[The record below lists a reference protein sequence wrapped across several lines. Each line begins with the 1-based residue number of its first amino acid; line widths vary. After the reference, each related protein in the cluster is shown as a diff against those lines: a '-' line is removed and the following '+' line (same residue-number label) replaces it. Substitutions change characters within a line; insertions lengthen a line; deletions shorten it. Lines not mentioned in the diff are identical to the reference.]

1 MTDELTIT
9 AADNGVMLTGED
21 WVQVIE
27 NTHTTD
33 DARYDNLIL
42 ELGKLLHDM
51 IDDTMNQEIANTVK
65 VKIEITKV
73 EDKK

>member
-33 DARYDNLIL
+33 DAKYDNLIL
-42 ELGKLLHDM
+42 ELGKLLKDM
-51 IDDTMNQEIANTVK
+51 IDDAMNQEMANTVK

-73 EDKK
+73 E

>member
-9 AADNGVMLTGED
+9 AADNGIMLTGED

-33 DARYDNLIL
+33 DAKYDNLIL
-42 ELGKLLHDM
+42 ELGKLLKDM
-51 IDDTMNQEIANTVK
+51 IDDAMNQEIANQVK

-73 EDKK
+73 ENK

>member
-1 MTDELTIT
+1 MKDEFTIT

-42 ELGKLLHDM
+42 ELGKLLKDM
-51 IDDTMNQEIANTVK
+51 IDDAMDQEITNTVK
-65 VKIEITKV
+65 VKMKITKV
-73 EDKK
+73 EDK

>member
-1 MTDELTIT
+1 MKDEFTIT
-9 AADNGVMLTGED
+9 AADNGIMLTGED

-42 ELGKLLHDM
+42 ELGKLLKDM
-51 IDDTMNQEIANTVK
+51 IDDAMDQEITNTVK
-65 VKIEITKV
+65 VKMKITKV
-73 EDKK
+73 EDK